1 MVYIPRAWDFPTI
14 LVTDGTITA
23 LRRSNALVKNCNGYV
38 PSVAN
43 CRELP
48 VANCLSRIACRELP
62 VMSSLGVEEGTKQ
75 FNKRMDS
82 VTWIGAALEPLEQKM
97 APYLDFHKL

>member
-1 MVYIPRAWDFPTI
+1 
-14 LVTDGTITA
+14 
-23 LRRSNALVKNCNGYV
+23 
-38 PSVAN
+38 
-43 CRELP
+43 
-48 VANCLSRIACRELP
+48 
-62 VMSSLGVEEGTKQ
+62 MSSLGVEEGTKQ